1 MNKFNNYE
9 KSMICAVIAILM
21 PIIAPII
28 GWFAVGIQAFFAI
41 GLIYYGFKK

>member
-1 MNKFNNYE
+1 MKLDNYE
-9 KSMICAVIAILM
+9 KSMFCAMIAIVM
-21 PIIAPII
+21 PILAPII